1 MRQRNRSPRRIGVLA
16 AALVAM
22 AIVVAACGSSSS
34 SGSGSGGSGDA
45 KTLLKQTFSQPHKVT
60 SGDLNFSLTL
70 SPGGSTTLKGPLT
83 LSFGGPFQS
92 QGTGKLPQSNFN
104 ISFNGFGKSGSLGIV
119 STGTNGFITLKGV
132 SYRLPAATFKQLES
146 SFSQFGGTTGS
157 SSSGVLGSLGVDP
170 LNWLTNPSVVGTEQ
184 VGGAQ
189 TTHIRAGINVGSLLL
204 DLNTILQKASTLTGA
219 AGASASALKAISAA
233 SRQRIA
239 SEIKNPK
246 FDVWTGNSDKTIR
259 KLAISLTL
267 PVSGQVSTALGG
279 LSSAGIALQVS
290 YANLNQPQTI
300 TAPTN
305 VHPFTEF
312 ATKIQALVQTIQST
326 VAGGLGG
333 LGSTGSSS
341 SAAPG
346 STGAPSTGAAS
357 GQNVQAY
364 SQCIRAAAGDVTKMQ
379 KCSTLLNSGG

>member
-1 MRQRNRSPRRIGVLA
+1 MRHRNRSPRRIGARA
-16 AALVAM
+16 AALVAV
-22 AIVVAACGSSSS
+22 AIVVAACGSSTSS
-34 SGSGSGGSGDA
+34 SSSGDA
-45 KTLLKQTFSQPHKVT
+45 KTLLKQTFSQPHKIT
-60 SGDLNFSLTL
+60 SGNLNFSLTL
-70 SPGGSTTLKGPLT
+70 TPGGSSTLKAPLT

-104 ISFNGFGKSGSLGIV
+104 ISFNGFGKSGSLGII
-119 STGTNGFITLKGV
+119 STGTNGYVTLKGV
-132 SYRLPAATFKQLES
+132 SYQLPPATFKQLES
-146 SFSQFGGTTGS
+146 SFSQLGGAGGQ
-157 SSSGVLGSLGVDP
+157 SSSGVIGSLGVDP
-170 LNWLTNPSVVGTEQ
+170 LNWLTNPSVLGSEQ

-189 TTHIRAGINVGSLLL
+189 TTHIRAGINVDSLLL
-204 DLNTILQKASTLTGA
+204 DLNKVLQKTSTITGA
-219 AGASASALKAISAA
+219 AGTSASALKAISGA

-239 SEIKNPK
+239 SEVKNLR

-267 PVSGQVSTALGG
+267 PVSGQISAVAGG
-279 LSSAGIALQVS
+279 LNSAGIALRVS

-312 ATKIQALVQTIQST
+312 ATKLQSLVQSIQGT
-326 VAGGLGG
+326 VAGGLGVPG
-333 LGSTGSSS
+333 ASGSS

-346 STGAPSTGAAS
+346 ATGSPSTGAAS

-364 SQCIRAAAGDVTKMQ
+364 SQCIQAAGGDVTKMQ
-379 KCSTLLNSGG
+379 KCAPLLQSGG

>member
-1 MRQRNRSPRRIGVLA
+1 MRQRNRSPRRIGELA

-300 TAPTN
+300 SAPTN

-326 VAGGLGG
+326 VAGG